1 MKIEKLE
8 IDHINGNYITVQQ
21 RLNQVIEALNSIT
34 VEKIREPEGKQVSY
48 PRDEKREKMAQD
60 ANYKN
65 MPEYGEFWRNVK
77 RSSIEEPKST
87 LREATLKIVRTVADL
102 QAEPVADKIISLFK
116 DTLLK
121 EIDKLI
127 SIDGG
132 YGYDRR
138 EIEQIIQNL

>member
-1 MKIEKLE
+1 MWASTDQLRQEMVSKINE
-8 IDHINGNYITVQQ
+8 IIDKVNEPVEMNSPLQ
-21 RLNQVIEALNSIT
+21 RTDAL
-34 VEKIREPEGKQVSY
+34 
-48 PRDEKREKMAQD
+48 DEKEEEVCEHKGGIRCWECGDVLGK
-60 ANYKN
+60 
-65 MPEYGEFWRNVK
+65 
-77 RSSIEEPKST
+77 EEPKST
-87 LREATLKIVRTVADL
+87 LREDIKEILCEAMFLKTEYLD
-102 QAEPVADKIISLFK
+102 PTGNKDADKIISLFK